1 VNKADLISNVAE
13 AVKLDKKTAEAAVN
27 AVLDGIQ
34 YALENDEKVQI
45 IGFGTFQV
53 KERKERQ
60 GRNPRNPEQSITIP
74 ASKAPVFKA
83 GKSLKEAVN
92 K

>member
-1 VNKADLISNVAE
+1 MNKADLISNVAE